1 MTEKHRVFRMALAI
15 FALLVFIALPVPAGQ
30 LQAANGGMLST
41 KSSGEAVQGALIS
54 VADSS
59 GTASVASPGA
69 DPRHSPGKVAL
80 ISAVLPGYGQI
91 YNGSAWKLP
100 IYYGLMGYFAWN
112 AIDNADKY
120 ADYRD
125 QYLLTPDPA
134 IAEKRDDS
142 RKKRNTQIALLV
154 ATYAL
159 GIVDAYVDAHLYDF
173 DRVMEQNSGAST
185 LPQASTTLFTVST
198 KF

>member
-1 MTEKHRVFRMALAI
+1 MTEEHRAFRMTLPAAALLAFI
-15 FALLVFIALPVPAGQ
+15 ALLVPAG
-30 LQAANGGMLST
+30 LLRAANGGMLST
-41 KSSGEAVQGALIS
+41 RSSGEAVRGALIS
-54 VADSS
+54 GADST

-69 DPRHSPGKVAL
+69 DTRHSPGKVAL

-100 IYYGLMGYFAWN
+100 VYYGLMGYFAWN

-120 ADYRD
+120 AEYRD
-125 QYLLTPDPA
+125 QYLVNPDPA
-134 IAEKRDDS
+134 IAAKRDDY
-142 RKKRNTQIALLV
+142 RKKRNTQVALLV

-173 DRVMEQNSGAST
+173 DRVMEENSGASAF
-185 LPQASTTLFTVST
+185 PPASTTLFTVST